1 MCITRVGRVLATRQ
15 GKAEVEFFDGRKGE
29 DVDVSIVPAAKGA
42 YVEVFGNVALS
53 TLSHDEAKK
62 RKAMWM
68 EIREAIG
75 KDITQ
80 QAKAP

>member
-1 MCITRVGRVLATRQ
+1 MCITRVGRVLNARR

-29 DVDVSIVPAAKGA
+29 DVDVSIIAATKGA

-53 TLSHDEAKK
+53 TLSPTEARK

-68 EIREAIG
+68 EIRKAFSE
-75 KDITQ
+75 DTQ
-80 QAKAP
+80 RLVSPE